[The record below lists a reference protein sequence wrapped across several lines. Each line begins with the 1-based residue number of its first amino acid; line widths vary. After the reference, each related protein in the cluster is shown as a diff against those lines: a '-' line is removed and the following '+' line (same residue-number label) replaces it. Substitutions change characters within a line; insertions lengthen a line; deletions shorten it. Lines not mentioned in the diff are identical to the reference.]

1 VNRHNILAQ
10 LLAADHIV
18 VFTGAGMSADS
29 GIPTFRDGAGALW
42 NGIDPMTVASLQG
55 FEADPNK
62 VWDWHLALMRST
74 EHAQPNRGHE
84 AIAALEQLLSQARIT
99 VITQNIDGLHQRA
112 GSREVIELHG
122 TVNRIRCHDYCGYE
136 TTWNYLPESRICSD
150 CGAPLRPDVVW
161 FGEGLDE
168 YSMSDAQQ
176 AAAAADMIFVVGT
189 SSLVQPAASIPL
201 LAQMKGATLVE
212 INPSETKLT
221 SRADFSVRASA
232 SEFFPLICEEIQ
244 EIKLRESEQSNF
256 DRKQR

>member
-1 VNRHNILAQ
+1 MNKQNLLAQ
-10 LLAADHIV
+10 LLAADHV
-18 VFTGAGMSADS
+18 VFFTGAGMSADS

-42 NGIDPMTVASLQG
+42 NDIDPMTVASLQG
-55 FEADPNK
+55 FEADPDK
-62 VWDWHLALMRST
+62 VWDWHFALKRGT
-74 EHAQPNRGHE
+74 ENAQPNRGHE
-84 AIAALEQLLSQARIT
+84 AIAALEKMLTKARMT

-136 TTWNYLPESRICSD
+136 TTWDDLPASRICPD
-150 CGAPLRPDVVW
+150 CGAQLRPDVVW

-168 YSMSDAQQ
+168 YSMSNAQQ
-176 AAAAADMIFVVGT
+176 AAAAADLVFVVGT

-232 SEFFPLICEEIQ
+232 SEFFPLISEEIQ
-244 EIKLRESEQSNF
+244 MMKLRALE
-256 DRKQR
+256 